1 MQDKSSYKN
10 YKKEIKDL
18 KLRFIT
24 GRSQRQVPIFQWQG
38 IGPARTGRSA
48 APGGVTAAVLKIWG
62 KVRSEKER
70 LASMAIKS
78 AKTVWQDLIKAV
90 GIKSIEELFGGMVE
104 RSLKTPVSRHVD

>member
-10 YKKEIKDL
+10 YKKEVKDL

-48 APGGVTAAVLKIWG
+48 APEPEDPGIAAHSHVELCTS
-62 KVRSEKER
+62 VRRFCIQS
-70 LASMAIKS
+70 
-78 AKTVWQDLIKAV
+78 AV
-90 GIKSIEELFGGMVE
+90 G
-104 RSLKTPVSRHVD
+104 HVTSED